1 KDAIRILCKSNVSF
15 KNPVSFGIDLS
26 SEHERYLVENHF
38 TVPVIIK
45 NYPKELKA
53 FYMRLN
59 DDKKTVA
66 AIDILVPG
74 VGELI
79 GGSQREER
87 LDILDMRLLEV
98 GLKKE
103 DYWWY
108 RDLRRYGTVP
118 HSGFGMGF
126 ERLIAYFTGLSNV
139 RDVIP
144 FPRTVHNASF

>member
-1 KDAIRILCKSNVSF
+1 KFSLTNFVILEYKDAIRILCKSNVSF

-87 LDILDMRLLEV
+87 LDILDM
-98 GLKKE
+98 
-103 DYWWY
+103 
-108 RDLRRYGTVP
+108 
-118 HSGFGMGF
+118 
-126 ERLIAYFTGLSNV
+126 
-139 RDVIP
+139 
-144 FPRTVHNASF
+144 